1 VLKHFVIKG
10 VFASWHTTL
19 MKIALP
25 SCDDAQIIE
34 DRTGIEC
41 SGLSAS
47 ARNEGRLSPMHA
59 VLFQCEFK
67 EFCGPSR
74 FCRFVEV
81 LHLGRR
87 QQQRL
92 RYWQERILTAFTD
105 RFPEY
110 CGMTVPD
117 VIAALEIC
125 HILRSIINRTGLT
138 CDPRGEHDMTKGGDH
153 LGRWFEG
160 ARPVAL
166 NDR

>member
-1 VLKHFVIKG
+1 
-10 VFASWHTTL
+10 
-19 MKIALP
+19 
-25 SCDDAQIIE
+25 
-34 DRTGIEC
+34 
-41 SGLSAS
+41 
-47 ARNEGRLSPMHA
+47 
-59 VLFQCEFK
+59 
-67 EFCGPSR
+67 
-74 FCRFVEV
+74 VEV

-92 RYWQERILTAFTD
+92 RYWQVRILTAFTD

-110 CGMTVPD
+110 GGMTVPD

-138 CDPRGEHDMTKGGDH
+138 CDLRCEHDMTKGGDH